1 METIFLYTVLI
12 LLSVLTIKN
21 RLDLRKYRKSVRRA
35 KFDYEKKVA
44 MWDDMKFK
52 MKYWENDKSY
62 ILKTLNTLVK
72 QTLRIDEE
80 LYDLTKRQSKFKSDV
95 IHKEIM
101 KKHKLDKLGFL
112 DLKSD
117 EERYRKERR
126 NAIDRIKRKVNSND

>member
-62 ILKTLNTLVK
+62 ILKTLNTLAK